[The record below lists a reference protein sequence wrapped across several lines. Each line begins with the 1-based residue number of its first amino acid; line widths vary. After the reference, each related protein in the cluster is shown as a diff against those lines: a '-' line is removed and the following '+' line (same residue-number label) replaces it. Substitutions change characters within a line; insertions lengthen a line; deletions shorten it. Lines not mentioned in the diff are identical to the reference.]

1 MKNSRFIVSLLF
13 SLFAIS
19 LVFGQDKT
27 ILDGIYKKEHT
38 PNKKPIPYAYVRE
51 ADVYWSK
58 KVWRIIDLREK
69 INMPMYYPS
78 KAMDG
83 RKSLIDVLIDAIKYE
98 GLQAYSDND
107 DEFKQAINIDQVSQA
122 MGAINDTTVVQDPS
136 TGLWSKKV
144 VLGDIKYHEVKQVLV
159 KEIWFFDRNYSKL
172 DVRIIGICPIR
183 DMVKTTGGV
192 DEIVKKQVFWVYFPA
207 ARDVLSRYEVFNP
220 KGDSQRLSY
229 DDIFMKRYFSSYIT
243 AESNV
248 YDNRPIE
255 MYSVGMQSM
264 VESDR
269 IKNDIATFEH
279 DLWEF

>member
-107 DEFKQAINIDQVSQA
+107 DKSLNK
-122 MGAINDTTVVQDPS
+122 PS
-136 TGLWSKKV
+136 IL
-144 VLGDIKYHEVKQVLV
+144 IRLV
-159 KEIWFFDRNYSKL
+159 KL
-172 DVRIIGICPIR
+172 
-183 DMVKTTGGV
+183 
-192 DEIVKKQVFWVYFPA
+192 WV
-207 ARDVLSRYEVFNP
+207 L
-220 KGDSQRLSY
+220 
-229 DDIFMKRYFSSYIT
+229 
-243 AESNV
+243 
-248 YDNRPIE
+248 
-255 MYSVGMQSM
+255 
-264 VESDR
+264 
-269 IKNDIATFEH
+269 
-279 DLWEF
+279 

>member
-122 MGAINDTTVVQDPS
+122 MGAINDTIS
-136 TGLWSKKV
+136 
-144 VLGDIKYHEVKQVLV
+144 
-159 KEIWFFDRNYSKL
+159 
-172 DVRIIGICPIR
+172 
-183 DMVKTTGGV
+183 
-192 DEIVKKQVFWVYFPA
+192 
-207 ARDVLSRYEVFNP
+207 
-220 KGDSQRLSY
+220 
-229 DDIFMKRYFSSYIT
+229 
-243 AESNV
+243 
-248 YDNRPIE
+248 
-255 MYSVGMQSM
+255 
-264 VESDR
+264 
-269 IKNDIATFEH
+269 
-279 DLWEF
+279 